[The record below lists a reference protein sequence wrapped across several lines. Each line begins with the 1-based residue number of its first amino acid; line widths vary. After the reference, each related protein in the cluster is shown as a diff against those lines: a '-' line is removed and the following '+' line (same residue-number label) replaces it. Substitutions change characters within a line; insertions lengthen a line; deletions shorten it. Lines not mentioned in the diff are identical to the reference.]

1 MVHIILQTI
10 SSCSDIFTSGGNLMA
25 PHPSRSMKKIR
36 EGWDRTEAN
45 MPQGVATWDDMQWF
59 VDEPWS

>member
-45 MPQGVATWDDMQWF
+45 MPQGVATWDDM
-59 VDEPWS
+59 